1 MRLSRVTYDVDDL
14 LEREAEFEDE
24 GLRLVGDGPLEVVVL
39 LHEVVDQSPLVW
51 TAPHACNKKEKIRSV
66 VRALLPSSENNRY
79 LVYDMSYSEARSLR
93 LVSGAHNSF

>member
-51 TAPHACNKKEKIRSV
+51 TAPHACNKKEKIRPV
-66 VRALLPSSENNRY
+66 VRALLPSSENNC
-79 LVYDMSYSEARSLR
+79 YDMSYSEARSLR

>member
-51 TAPHACNKKEKIRSV
+51 TAPHACNKKRDNQ
-66 VRALLPSSENNRY
+66 VRRPCPSS
-79 LVYDMSYSEARSLR
+79 LLR
-93 LVSGAHNSF
+93 K